1 MEIGNP
7 LSLSPLI
14 LLIEPQQDQLLTC
27 SQIPFDKKCF
37 NHTSTLYKHYI
48 IIFGGMQESGIYSND
63 ITVLNL
69 KNNQIIKPYLDGPT
83 PEARYAH
90 SACLFSGN
98 QIIIFGGQSAQ
109 GVLNETAIMTIRSE
123 EPFIIEW
130 KVKETQGE
138 QQFFRASH
146 SAHICN
152 NKMYVFGGW
161 DKIGQS
167 SKQLWSL
174 DLENYNWEQLE
185 LKKDITEGLWD
196 HCSVLYRDKILVF
209 GGYSDFQGTRTND
222 FWILSTDK
230 LEWERI
236 SPIGIVPPPRQGT
249 AMVQLNEKIYLF
261 GGRTTQEYTNDLF
274 SYDFEAKSWH
284 QIETKGDIPST
295 RRYHTLNSFE
305 NKLIVIGGQYIDQKP
320 LNIFSIPISEKIEI
334 LEKTE
339 VFKSKK
345 WNSILE
351 TLYQEK
357 NFSDVTFLVE
367 EQSIPAHKAILS
379 AGCKFFDGMFK
390 SGMQESQAETIKIP
404 DMKAITFNAL
414 LQFIYCNEVELDEG
428 LALDLLEI
436 SNRFSIGDLR
446 EGCEEFLRKR
456 INEDNYV
463 TLAKVSDLLDL
474 KILRNGISNFIIRNL
489 HKIIKREDVN
499 NLPNSIYVQFM
510 EYVSQKNL

>member
-1 MEIGNP
+1 
-7 LSLSPLI
+7 
-14 LLIEPQQDQLLTC
+14 
-27 SQIPFDKKCF
+27 
-37 NHTSTLYKHYI
+37 
-48 IIFGGMQESGIYSND
+48 
-63 ITVLNL
+63 
-69 KNNQIIKPYLDGPT
+69 
-83 PEARYAH
+83 
-90 SACLFSGN
+90 
-98 QIIIFGGQSAQ
+98 
-109 GVLNETAIMTIRSE
+109 
-123 EPFIIEW
+123 
-130 KVKETQGE
+130 
-138 QQFFRASH
+138 
-146 SAHICN
+146 
-152 NKMYVFGGW
+152 
-161 DKIGQS
+161 
-167 SKQLWSL
+167 
-174 DLENYNWEQLE
+174 
-185 LKKDITEGLWD
+185 
-196 HCSVLYRDKILVF
+196 LVF

-222 FWILSTDK
+222 FWILSTDT

-274 SYDFEAKSWH
+274 SYDVEAKSWH

-404 DMKAITFNAL
+404 DMKALTFNAL